1 MSNFFHIKRLYSYI
15 LTTFIPLFLMTF
27 AICLFL
33 VLMQFLWKYVEDM
46 VGKGLGLDV
55 LGEMFFYAALNLIPM
70 ALPLAILLASLMVF
84 GNLGENLELLAIK
97 SAGIPLLTTMKPLI
111 ILIAFISV
119 GAFFFQNN
127 AIPRIQTKF
136 YSLLISIRQASPE
149 LDVPEG
155 VFYKEIDGYNL
166 YVGKKDRK
174 TGMLYDVLIYDVAS
188 GFNNMAVIVCDSA
201 RMSMTEDKTM
211 LIFTMFSGQQFQN
224 FTEGS
229 STRYRADFVPYAR
242 ENFDTKTMMIAYDAN
257 FNRMGE
263 EVIEGSSTSN
273 YVSKN
278 LTQLGSSIDSM
289 SVILDSVNLVDRKLM
304 RNYSHLSFRNSYPA
318 HQKDSLILAALTT
331 EQEVP
336 RPDTL
341 LQSMELSSQSSILY
355 TAFQKAENNSNEF
368 LFRSLN
374 KTTTRKTINRHW
386 VEWHRKFTIP
396 FTCLLFFFI
405 GAPLGSIVRKGG
417 LGTPIVISVILFIIY
432 YIVENVGYK
441 MTRDGVWM
449 HWFGMWFSSLVLLP
463 IGVFLTHKAMSD
475 SVIMNAD
482 TYVQLFRRFFFI
494 REKRKYPVKSVVID
508 KPDFVAVSHA
518 LEELSQEADHIL
530 EKYSSFTYRAY
541 WNDGGYE
548 KELRTLKSKME
559 ITLNQVSNARDLDI
573 LAKAEEFPVLIS
585 NVRIFRPA
593 SLPARIAMYLFPLG
607 LLLRLLSYPFELRIR
622 NDLRGIRQR
631 GGELNELIRR
641 DHPMIGDKTAQKPI
655 DINGRKIYFEH
666 D

>member
-1 MSNFFHIKRLYSYI
+1 MNRFTHIKRLYRYI

-27 AICLFL
+27 VICLFL

-55 LGEMFFYAALNLIPM
+55 IGEMFFYAALNLIPM

-84 GNLGENLELLAIK
+84 GNMGENLELLAIK
-97 SAGIPLLTTMKPLI
+97 SAGIPLLKIMKPLI

-174 TGMLYDVLIYDVAS
+174 SGMLYDVLIYDVAS

-229 STRYRADFVPYAR
+229 SSRYRADFVPYAR

-278 LTQLGSSIDSM
+278 LSQLGVSIDSM
-289 SVILDSVNLVDRKLM
+289 SVILDSVNRVDRKLM
-304 RNYSHLSFRNSYPA
+304 RNYSHLTFRNNYPA
-318 HQKDSLILAALTT
+318 DQKDSLILASRNAKI
-331 EQEVP
+331 EVEVP

-341 LQSMELSSQSSILY
+341 LQSMELNKRSTIMQN
-355 TAFQKAENNSNEF
+355 AVNKAENNSNEF

-396 FTCLLFFFI
+396 FTCLIFFFI

-432 YIVENVGYK
+432 YIVDNVGYK
-441 MTRDGVWM
+441 MTRDGVWEP
-449 HWFGMWFSSLVLLP
+449 WFGMWFSSLILLP
-463 IGVFLTHKAMSD
+463 IGVFLTQKAMSD
-475 SVIMNAD
+475 SVIMNPD
-482 TYVQLFRRFFFI
+482 TYAQFFRRLFFI

-508 KPDFVAVSHA
+508 IPDFPAITAMLDEIAS
-518 LEELSQEADHIL
+518 DTNHIL
-530 EKYSSFTYRAY
+530 EKYNGFSYKDY
-541 WNDGGYE
+541 WNNGGYE
-548 KELRTLKSKME
+548 QELRLLKSKLE
-559 ITLNQVSNARDLDI
+559 ITLNQVSNAHDLDI
-573 LAKAEEFPVLIS
+573 LAKAEEFPMLIS
-585 NVRIFRPA
+585 NVRIFRPG
-593 SLPARIAMYLFPLG
+593 SMPARIVMVLFPLG
-607 LLLRLLSYPFELRIR
+607 ILLRMLSYPFEVRIR
-622 NDLRGIRQR
+622 NDLRNIVQRSVELSGIIRNDYPV
-631 GGELNELIRR
+631 LNEQ
-641 DHPMIGDKTAQKPI
+641 TAQNQFI
-655 DINGRKIYFEH
+655 
-666 D
+666 

>member
-1 MSNFFHIKRLYSYI
+1 MKRFFHIKRLYSYI

-55 LGEMFFYAALNLIPM
+55 IGEMFFYAALNLIPM

-97 SAGIPLLTTMKPLI
+97 SAGIPLLKTMKPLI
-111 ILIAFISV
+111 ILIFFISV

-127 AIPRIQTKF
+127 AIPKIQTKF

-149 LDVPEG
+149 LDVPES

-166 YVGKKDRK
+166 YVERKDQE

-201 RMSMTEDKTM
+201 KMSMTEDKTM
-211 LIFTMFSGQQFQN
+211 LIFTMYSGQQFQN
-224 FTEGS
+224 FKQGTA
-229 STRYRADFVPYAR
+229 TRYSADFVPYAR
-242 ENFDTKTMMIAYDAN
+242 ENFDVKTMMISYDAN

-278 LTQLGSSIDSM
+278 LSELSTSIDSM
-289 SVILDSVNLVDRKLM
+289 SMIMDSVNRVDRNMMK
-304 RNYSHLSFRNSYPA
+304 NYSYLSFRNSYSSVK
-318 HQKDSLILAALTT
+318 KDSLIIAASLA
-331 EQEVP
+331 EVKVP

-341 LQSMELSSQSSILY
+341 LQSKELQLQSTILQS
-355 TAFQKAENNSNEF
+355 AFMKADNNSNEF
-368 LFRSLN
+368 LYRSLN
-374 KTTTRKTINRHW
+374 KTTTQKTINRHW

-396 FTCLLFFFI
+396 FTCLIFFFI

-441 MTRDGVWM
+441 MTRDGVWE
-449 HWFGMWFSSLVLLP
+449 HWFGMWFSSLILLP
-463 IGVFLTHKAMSD
+463 IGIFLTYKAMND

-482 TYVQLFRRFFFI
+482 TYIDFFKRLFFI
-494 REKRKYPVKSVVID
+494 REKRKYPVKSVIID
-508 KPDFVAVSHA
+508 RPEYGAITQELTALKGEIDRFLSDYSSLSYKAYWTDGAYERELHTIKSSMEIVLNQLSNSRK
-518 LEELSQEADHIL
+518 LEE
-530 EKYSSFTYRAY
+530 
-541 WNDGGYE
+541 
-548 KELRTLKSKME
+548 
-559 ITLNQVSNARDLDI
+559 
-573 LAKAEEFPVLIS
+573 LAKAEQFPVLITKIKPFKAGS
-585 NVRIFRPA
+585 TAAKISMNF
-593 SLPARIAMYLFPLG
+593 FPIG
-607 LLLRLLSYPFELRIR
+607 ILLRLLSIPFEFR
-622 NDLRGIRQR
+622 NKKDLRNVQR
-631 GGELNELIRR
+631 LSEE
-641 DHPMIGDKTAQKPI
+641 MIGIIHGTQLQDGMITA
-655 DINGRKIYFEH
+655 
-666 D
+666 

>member
-1 MSNFFHIKRLYSYI
+1 MNNIFHIKRLYRYI
-15 LTTFIPLFLMTF
+15 LTTFLPLFLMTF

-46 VGKGLGLDV
+46 VGKGLGLEV

-84 GNLGENLELLAIK
+84 GNLGENLELLSIK
-97 SAGIPLLTTMKPLI
+97 SAGIPLLKTMKPLI

-127 AIPRIQTKF
+127 ALPRIQTKF

-166 YVGKKDRK
+166 YVGKKNRE
-174 TGMLYDVLIYDVAS
+174 TGMLYDVMIYEVAS

-211 LIFTMFSGQQFQN
+211 ILFTMYSGQQFQN

-229 STRYRADFVPYAR
+229 SSAYRGDFVPYAR
-242 ENFDTKTMMIAYDAN
+242 ENFDTKTMMISYDAN

-278 LTQLGSSIDSM
+278 LTELGLSIDSM
-289 SVILDSVNLVDRKLM
+289 TVILDSVNVVDRKLM
-304 RNYSHLSFRNSYPA
+304 KSYSHLSFRNSYPA
-318 HQKDSLILAALTT
+318 QQKDSLILAGHNA
-331 EQEVP
+331 EVEGP

-341 LQSMELSSQSSILY
+341 LLSMELNKQSTIMQN
-355 TAFQKAENNSNEF
+355 AFQKAENNSNEY

-432 YIVENVGYK
+432 YIVDNVGYK
-441 MTRDGVWM
+441 MTRDGVWV
-449 HWFGMWFSSLVLLP
+449 HWFGMWFSALILLP
-463 IGVFLTHKAMSD
+463 IGVFLTYKAMND

-482 TYVQLFRRFFFI
+482 TYIQFIRRLFFI
-494 REKRKYPVKSVVID
+494 REKRTYPVKSVVID
-508 KPDFVAVSHA
+508 KPDYNVIVDN
-518 LEELSQEADHIL
+518 LNEIEEITNHIL
-530 EKYSSFTYRAY
+530 EKYNGFSYRGY
-541 WNDGGYE
+541 WNDEGYE
-548 KELRTLKSKME
+548 QELRMLKSKME
-559 ITLNQVSNARDLDI
+559 ITLNQVSNAHDLDI

-585 NVRIFRPA
+585 NVRLFKPG
-593 SLPARIAMYLFPLG
+593 SLPARIAMYLFPVG
-607 LLLRLLSYPFELRIR
+607 ILLRLVAYPFEMRIK
-622 NDLRGIRQR
+622 NDLGNIAQR
-631 GGELNELIRR
+631 SGELAGIILK
-641 DHPMIGDKTAQKPI
+641 DHPAMNEKTAQ
-655 DINGRKIYFEH
+655 NQFN
-666 D
+666 

>member
-1 MSNFFHIKRLYSYI
+1 MNNIFHIKRLYRYI
-15 LTTFIPLFLMTF
+15 LTTFLPLFLMTF

-46 VGKGLGLDV
+46 VGKGLGLEV

-84 GNLGENLELLAIK
+84 GNLGENLELLSIK
-97 SAGIPLLTTMKPLI
+97 SAGIPLLKTMKPLI

-127 AIPRIQTKF
+127 ALPRIQTKF

-166 YVGKKDRK
+166 YVGKKNRE
-174 TGMLYDVLIYDVAS
+174 TGMLYDVMIYEVAS

-211 LIFTMFSGQQFQN
+211 ILFTMYSGQQFQN

-229 STRYRADFVPYAR
+229 SSAYRGDFVPYAR
-242 ENFDTKTMMIAYDAN
+242 ENFDTKTMMISYDAN

-278 LTQLGSSIDSM
+278 LTELGLSIDSM
-289 SVILDSVNLVDRKLM
+289 TVILDSVNVVDRKLM
-304 RNYSHLSFRNSYPA
+304 KSYSHLSFRNSYPA
-318 HQKDSLILAALTT
+318 QQKDSLILAVHYT
-331 EQEVP
+331 EVEVP

-341 LQSMELSSQSSILY
+341 LLSMELNKQSTIMQN
-355 TAFQKAENNSNEF
+355 AFQKAENNSNEF

-432 YIVENVGYK
+432 YIVDNVGYK
-441 MTRDGVWM
+441 MTRDGVWV
-449 HWFGMWFSSLVLLP
+449 HWFGMWFSALILLP
-463 IGVFLTHKAMSD
+463 IGVFLTYKAMND

-482 TYVQLFRRFFFI
+482 TYIQFLRRLFFI
-494 REKRKYPVKSVVID
+494 REKRTYPVKSVVID
-508 KPDFVAVSHA
+508 KPDYNVIVDN
-518 LEELSQEADHIL
+518 LNEIEEITNHIL
-530 EKYSSFTYRAY
+530 EKYNGFSYRGY
-541 WNDGGYE
+541 WNDEGYE
-548 KELRTLKSKME
+548 QELRMLKSKME
-559 ITLNQVSNARDLDI
+559 ITLNQVSNAHDLDI

-585 NVRIFRPA
+585 NVRLFKPG
-593 SLPARIAMYLFPLG
+593 SLPARIAMYLFPVG
-607 LLLRLLSYPFELRIR
+607 ILLRLVAYPFEMRIK
-622 NDLRGIRQR
+622 NDLGNIAQR
-631 GGELNELIRR
+631 SGELAGIILK
-641 DHPMIGDKTAQKPI
+641 DHPAMNEKTAQ
-655 DINGRKIYFEH
+655 NQFN
-666 D
+666 

>member
-1 MSNFFHIKRLYSYI
+1 MKNIFHIKRLYRYI
-15 LTTFIPLFLMTF
+15 LTTFLPLFLMTF

-46 VGKGLGLDV
+46 VGKGLGLEV

-84 GNLGENLELLAIK
+84 GNLGENLELLSIK
-97 SAGIPLLTTMKPLI
+97 SAGIPLLKTMKPLI

-127 AIPRIQTKF
+127 ALPRIQTKF

-166 YVGKKDRK
+166 YVGKKNRE
-174 TGMLYDVLIYDVAS
+174 TGMLYDVMIYEVAS

-211 LIFTMFSGQQFQN
+211 ILFTMYSGQQFQN

-229 STRYRADFVPYAR
+229 SSAYRGDFVPYAR
-242 ENFDTKTMMIAYDAN
+242 ENFDTKTMMISYDAN

-263 EVIEGSSTSN
+263 DVIEGSSTSN

-278 LTQLGSSIDSM
+278 LTELGLSIDSM
-289 SVILDSVNLVDRKLM
+289 TVILDSVNVVDRKLM
-304 RNYSHLSFRNSYPA
+304 KSYSHLSFRNSYPA
-318 HQKDSLILAALTT
+318 QQKDSLILAGHNA
-331 EQEVP
+331 EVEVP

-341 LQSMELSSQSSILY
+341 LLSMELNKQSTIMQN
-355 TAFQKAENNSNEF
+355 AFQKAENNSNEF

-432 YIVENVGYK
+432 YIVDNVGYK
-441 MTRDGVWM
+441 MTRDGVWV
-449 HWFGMWFSSLVLLP
+449 HWFGMWFSALILLP
-463 IGVFLTHKAMSD
+463 IGVFLTYKAMND

-482 TYVQLFRRFFFI
+482 TYIQFLRRLFFI
-494 REKRKYPVKSVVID
+494 REKRTYPVKSVVID
-508 KPDFVAVSHA
+508 KPDYNVIVDN
-518 LEELSQEADHIL
+518 LNEIEEITNHIL
-530 EKYSSFTYRAY
+530 EKYNGFSYRGY
-541 WNDGGYE
+541 WNDEGYE
-548 KELRTLKSKME
+548 QELRMLKSKME
-559 ITLNQVSNARDLDI
+559 ITLNQVSNAHDLDI

-585 NVRIFRPA
+585 NVRLFKPG
-593 SLPARIAMYLFPLG
+593 SLPARIAMYLFPVG
-607 LLLRLLSYPFELRIR
+607 ILLRLVAYPFEMRIK
-622 NDLRGIRQR
+622 NDLGNIAQR
-631 GGELNELIRR
+631 SGELAGIILK
-641 DHPMIGDKTAQKPI
+641 DHPAMNEKTAQ
-655 DINGRKIYFEH
+655 NQFN
-666 D
+666 

>member
-1 MSNFFHIKRLYSYI
+1 MNNIFHIKRLYRYI
-15 LTTFIPLFLMTF
+15 LTTFLPLFLMTF

-46 VGKGLGLDV
+46 VGKGLGLEV

-84 GNLGENLELLAIK
+84 GNLGENLELLSIK
-97 SAGIPLLTTMKPLI
+97 SAGIPLLKTMKPLI

-127 AIPRIQTKF
+127 ALPRIQTKF

-166 YVGKKDRK
+166 YVGKKNRE
-174 TGMLYDVLIYDVAS
+174 TGMLYDVMIYEVAS

-211 LIFTMFSGQQFQN
+211 ILFTMYSGQQFQN

-229 STRYRADFVPYAR
+229 SSAYRGDFVPYAR
-242 ENFDTKTMMIAYDAN
+242 ENFDTKTMMISYDAN

-278 LTQLGSSIDSM
+278 LTELGLSIDSM
-289 SVILDSVNLVDRKLM
+289 TVILDSVNVVDRKLM
-304 RNYSHLSFRNSYPA
+304 KNYSHLSFRNSYPA
-318 HQKDSLILAALTT
+318 QQKDSLILAVHYT
-331 EQEVP
+331 EVEGP

-341 LQSMELSSQSSILY
+341 LQSMELTKQSSILQN
-355 TAFQKAENNSNEF
+355 AFQKAENNSNEF

-432 YIVENVGYK
+432 YIVDNVGYK
-441 MTRDGVWM
+441 MTRDGVWV
-449 HWFGMWFSSLVLLP
+449 HWFGMWFSALILLP
-463 IGVFLTHKAMSD
+463 IGVFLTYKAMND

-482 TYVQLFRRFFFI
+482 TYIQFLRRLFFI
-494 REKRKYPVKSVVID
+494 REKRTYPVKSVVID
-508 KPDFVAVSHA
+508 KPDYNVIVDN
-518 LEELSQEADHIL
+518 LNEIEEITNHIL
-530 EKYSSFTYRAY
+530 EKYNGFSYRGY
-541 WNDGGYE
+541 WNDEGYE
-548 KELRTLKSKME
+548 QELRMLKSKME
-559 ITLNQVSNARDLDI
+559 ITLNQVSNAHDLDI

-585 NVRIFRPA
+585 NVRLFKPG
-593 SLPARIAMYLFPLG
+593 SLPARIAMYLFPVG
-607 LLLRLLSYPFELRIR
+607 ILLRLVAYPFEMRIK
-622 NDLRGIRQR
+622 NDLGNIAQR
-631 GGELNELIRR
+631 SGELAGIILK
-641 DHPMIGDKTAQKPI
+641 DHPAMNEKTAQ
-655 DINGRKIYFEH
+655 NQFN
-666 D
+666 

>member
-1 MSNFFHIKRLYSYI
+1 MNRLIHIKRLYRYI

-46 VGKGLGLDV
+46 VGKGLEINII
-55 LGEMFFYAALNLIPM
+55 GEMFLYAALNLIPL

-84 GNLGENLELLAIK
+84 GNMGENLELLAIK
-97 SAGIPLLTTMKPLI
+97 SAGIPLLRTMKPLI
-111 ILIAFISV
+111 ILITFISV

-127 AIPRIQTKF
+127 AIPTIQTKF

-166 YVGKKDRK
+166 YVGRKDQK
-174 TGMLYDVLIYDVAS
+174 TGMLYNVLIYDVAS
-188 GFNNMAVIVCDSA
+188 GFNNMAVIICDSA
-201 RMSMTEDKTM
+201 EMSMTEDKTM
-211 LIFTMFSGQQFQN
+211 LIFTMYSGQQFQN
-224 FTEGS
+224 FTQGAS
-229 STRYRADFVPYAR
+229 SRNRADFVPYAR

-278 LTQLGSSIDSM
+278 LSQLTSSIDSM
-289 SVILDSVNLVDRKLM
+289 SVILDSVNQVDRKLM
-304 RNYSHLSFRNSYPA
+304 KNYSHLSFRNSYPPD
-318 HQKDSLILAALTT
+318 QKDSLIMAVRTGKV
-331 EQEVP
+331 EVEVP

-341 LQSMELSSQSSILY
+341 LQSMDLNKRSSILQS
-355 TAFQKAENNSNEF
+355 AFQKAENNSNEF

-374 KTTTRKTINRHW
+374 KTTTQKTINRHW

-396 FTCLLFFFI
+396 FTCLIFFFI

-432 YIVENVGYK
+432 YIVDNVGYK
-441 MTRDGVWM
+441 MTRDGVWV
-449 HWFGMWFSSLVLLP
+449 HWFGMWFSSFILLP
-463 IGVFLTHKAMSD
+463 IGVFLTYKAMND

-482 TYVQLFRRFFFI
+482 TYTQFLRRLLFI
-494 REKRKYPVKSVVID
+494 REKRSYPVKNVVID
-508 KPDFVAVSHA
+508 QPDYPVIIVMLGEIA
-518 LEELSQEADHIL
+518 ADVNHIL
-530 EKYSSFTYRAY
+530 EKYNGFTYRDY
-541 WNDGGYE
+541 WINDGYE
-548 KELRTLKSKME
+548 QALRALKSKIE
-559 ITLNQVSNARDLDI
+559 ITLTQVSNAHDLDI

-585 NVRIFRPA
+585 NVRIFRPG
-593 SLPARIAMYLFPLG
+593 SLPARMAMVLFPVG
-607 LLLRLLSYPFELRIR
+607 ILLRLLSYPFEMRIR
-622 NDLRGIRQR
+622 NDLRSIARHSEELAGII
-631 GGELNELIRR
+631 LK
-641 DHPMIGDKTAQKPI
+641 DHPSLEVKIAQNQFI
-655 DINGRKIYFEH
+655 
-666 D
+666 

>member
-1 MSNFFHIKRLYSYI
+1 MNNIFHIKRLYRYI
-15 LTTFIPLFLMTF
+15 LTTFLPLFLMTF

-46 VGKGLGLDV
+46 VGKGLGLEV

-84 GNLGENLELLAIK
+84 GNLGENLELLSIK
-97 SAGIPLLTTMKPLI
+97 SAGIPLLKTMKPLI

-127 AIPRIQTKF
+127 ALPRIQTKF

-166 YVGKKDRK
+166 YVGKKNRE
-174 TGMLYDVLIYDVAS
+174 TGMLYDVMIYEVAS

-211 LIFTMFSGQQFQN
+211 ILFTMYSGQQFQN

-229 STRYRADFVPYAR
+229 SSAYRGDFVPYAR
-242 ENFDTKTMMIAYDAN
+242 ENFDTKTMMISYDAN

-263 EVIEGSSTSN
+263 DVIEGSSTSN

-278 LTQLGSSIDSM
+278 LTELGLSIDSM
-289 SVILDSVNLVDRKLM
+289 TVILDSVNVVDRKLM
-304 RNYSHLSFRNSYPA
+304 KSYSHLSFRNSYPA
-318 HQKDSLILAALTT
+318 QQKDSLILAGHNA
-331 EQEVP
+331 EVEVP

-341 LQSMELSSQSSILY
+341 LLSMELNKQSTIMQN
-355 TAFQKAENNSNEF
+355 AFQKAENNSNEF

-432 YIVENVGYK
+432 YIVDNVGYK
-441 MTRDGVWM
+441 MTRDGVWV
-449 HWFGMWFSSLVLLP
+449 HWFGMWFSALILLP
-463 IGVFLTHKAMSD
+463 IGVFLTYKAMND

-482 TYVQLFRRFFFI
+482 TYIQFLRRLFFI
-494 REKRKYPVKSVVID
+494 REKRTYPVKSVVID
-508 KPDFVAVSHA
+508 KPDYNVIVDN
-518 LEELSQEADHIL
+518 LNEIEEITNHIL
-530 EKYSSFTYRAY
+530 EKYNGFSYRGY
-541 WNDGGYE
+541 WNDEGYE
-548 KELRTLKSKME
+548 QELRMLKSKME
-559 ITLNQVSNARDLDI
+559 ITLNQVSNAHDLDI

-585 NVRIFRPA
+585 NVRLFKPG
-593 SLPARIAMYLFPLG
+593 SLPARIAMYLFPVG
-607 LLLRLLSYPFELRIR
+607 ILLRLVAYPFEMRIK
-622 NDLRGIRQR
+622 NDLGNIAQR
-631 GGELNELIRR
+631 SGELAGIILK
-641 DHPMIGDKTAQKPI
+641 DHPAMNEKTAQ
-655 DINGRKIYFEH
+655 NQFN
-666 D
+666 

>member
-1 MSNFFHIKRLYSYI
+1 MNNIFHIKRLYRYI
-15 LTTFIPLFLMTF
+15 LTTFLPLFLMTF

-46 VGKGLGLDV
+46 VGKGLGLEV

-84 GNLGENLELLAIK
+84 GNLGENLELLSIK
-97 SAGIPLLTTMKPLI
+97 SAGIPLLKTMKPLI

-127 AIPRIQTKF
+127 ALPRIQTKF

-166 YVGKKDRK
+166 YVGKKNRE
-174 TGMLYDVLIYDVAS
+174 TGMLYDVMIYEVAS

-211 LIFTMFSGQQFQN
+211 ILFTMYSGQQFQN

-229 STRYRADFVPYAR
+229 SSAYRGDFVPYAR
-242 ENFDTKTMMIAYDAN
+242 ENFDTKTMMISYDAN

-278 LTQLGSSIDSM
+278 LTELGLSIDSM
-289 SVILDSVNLVDRKLM
+289 TVILDSVNVVDRKLM
-304 RNYSHLSFRNSYPA
+304 KSYSHLSFRNSYPA
-318 HQKDSLILAALTT
+318 QQKDSLILAGHNA
-331 EQEVP
+331 EVEVP

-341 LQSMELSSQSSILY
+341 LLSMELNKQSTIMQN
-355 TAFQKAENNSNEF
+355 AFQKAENNSNEF

-432 YIVENVGYK
+432 YIVDNVGYK
-441 MTRDGVWM
+441 MTRDGVWV
-449 HWFGMWFSSLVLLP
+449 HWFGMWFSALILLP
-463 IGVFLTHKAMSD
+463 IGVFLTYKAMND

-482 TYVQLFRRFFFI
+482 TYIQFLRRLFFI
-494 REKRKYPVKSVVID
+494 REKRTYPVKSVVID
-508 KPDFVAVSHA
+508 KPDYNVIVDN
-518 LEELSQEADHIL
+518 LNEIEEITNHIL
-530 EKYSSFTYRAY
+530 EKYNGFSYRGY
-541 WNDGGYE
+541 WNDEGYE
-548 KELRTLKSKME
+548 QELRMLKSKME
-559 ITLNQVSNARDLDI
+559 ITLNQVSNAHDLDI

-585 NVRIFRPA
+585 NVRLFKPG
-593 SLPARIAMYLFPLG
+593 SLPARIAMYLFPVG
-607 LLLRLLSYPFELRIR
+607 ILLRLVAYPFEMRIK
-622 NDLRGIRQR
+622 NDLGNIAQR
-631 GGELNELIRR
+631 SGELAGIILK
-641 DHPMIGDKTAQKPI
+641 DHPAMNEKTAQ
-655 DINGRKIYFEH
+655 NQFN
-666 D
+666 